1 MIMLQSI
8 IITNSH
14 GTYNMEIIVF
24 TSNSRHNNS
33 QLLLVMI
40 FVMFACNKYINKV
53 ILTELNLNYKLMIRL
68 YNNYLIRN

>member
-1 MIMLQSI
+1 MLQSI

>member
-1 MIMLQSI
+1 MLQSI

-33 QLLLVMI
+33 QYPCHDI
-40 FVMFACNKYINKV
+40 CNV
-53 ILTELNLNYKLMIRL
+53 CM
-68 YNNYLIRN
+68 